1 MVEQI
6 GVGAVFLVEG
16 IGEGKEFVVGF
27 DDGFFDAL
35 KADFAVTEVFLDT
48 EGNEGG
54 VEHLLIEAVVAQ
66 GLDEFDEMGDL
77 AGIDDAEA
85 VDVPAHRVAGL
96 VDPPIMIV
104 A

>member
-1 MVEQI
+1 
-6 GVGAVFLVEG
+6 
-16 IGEGKEFVVGF
+16 
-27 DDGFFDAL
+27 
-35 KADFAVTEVFLDT
+35 
-48 EGNEGG
+48 
-54 VEHLLIEAVVAQ
+54 LIEAVVAQ

-85 VDVPAHRVAGL
+85 VDVPAHGVAGL